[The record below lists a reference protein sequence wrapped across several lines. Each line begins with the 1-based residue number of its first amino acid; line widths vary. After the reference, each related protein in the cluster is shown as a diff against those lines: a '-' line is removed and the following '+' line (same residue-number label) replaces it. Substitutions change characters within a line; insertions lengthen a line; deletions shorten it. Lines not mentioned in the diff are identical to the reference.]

1 MAMECYITITGV
13 KHYYNMK
20 PFKIG
25 KIVKLIKDHDNSY
38 DHEAI
43 AVALDHIDTIGY
55 VANSTDT
62 VYKGT
67 CSAGRIYDKFGET
80 ALAEVMFITHTSVI
94 AKVILPD
101 DIVDS
106 EESEKEETDTEVPD
120 YSGKEGELPPV
131 LGLMKLSK
139 ADYEDNEECETDS
152 DIPDYAR
159 DEDDLIPFMGECL
172 PSDTEREEDDD
183 DEVIPDFTKDE
194 GDLIM
199 SVGKELPP
207 DSFDYEER
215 IRRLMH
221 K

>member
-1 MAMECYITITGV
+1 
-13 KHYYNMK
+13 
-20 PFKIG
+20 
-25 KIVKLIKDHDNSY
+25 
-38 DHEAI
+38 
-43 AVALDHIDTIGY
+43 
-55 VANSTDT
+55 
-62 VYKGT
+62 
-67 CSAGRIYDKFGET
+67 
-80 ALAEVMFITHTSVI
+80 
-94 AKVILPD
+94 
-101 DIVDS
+101 
-106 EESEKEETDTEVPD
+106 
-120 YSGKEGELPPV
+120 
-131 LGLMKLSK
+131 MKLSK

-152 DIPDYAR
+152 DIPDYTG

>member
-1 MAMECYITITGV
+1 MAKECYITITGV

-94 AKVILPD
+94 ARVILPD
-101 DIVDS
+101 DLSDS
-106 EESEKEETDTEVPD
+106 EKSEKEDDDVPD
-120 YSGKEGELPPV
+120 YSGKEELPSV
-131 LGLMKLSK
+131 EGLMSISN
-139 ADYEDNEECETDS
+139 ADFEEDDESEDNSEM
-152 DIPDYAR
+152 PDYTG
-159 DEDDLIPFMGECL
+159 DEDDLIPFMGECM
-172 PSDTEREEDDD
+172 PSDRERKEDDE
-183 DEVIPDFTKDE
+183 DEDIPDFTKDE
-194 GDLIM
+194 GDIIM
-199 SVGKELPP
+199 SVGKELPT
-207 DSFDYEER
+207 DDFDYEER

>member
-1 MAMECYITITGV
+1 MTRERYITITGV

-62 VYKGT
+62 
-67 CSAGRIYDKFGET
+67 
-80 ALAEVMFITHTSVI
+80 VMFITHTSVI

>member
-25 KIVKLIKDHDNSY
+25 KFVKLIKDHDNSY

-94 AKVILPD
+94 ARVI
-101 DIVDS
+101 
-106 EESEKEETDTEVPD
+106 
-120 YSGKEGELPPV
+120 
-131 LGLMKLSK
+131 
-139 ADYEDNEECETDS
+139 
-152 DIPDYAR
+152 
-159 DEDDLIPFMGECL
+159 
-172 PSDTEREEDDD
+172 
-183 DEVIPDFTKDE
+183 
-194 GDLIM
+194 
-199 SVGKELPP
+199 
-207 DSFDYEER
+207 
-215 IRRLMH
+215 RLLN